1 MVFRLLEGKN
11 VNLRVVEKEDLAF
24 LAEWFN
30 NPEVFGE
37 YNPLVQVSR
46 TEIEKNY
53 GEKKLEEA
61 DFFIEGKDG
70 RRIGGIW
77 HFNVIHPAGNQ
88 LEIGYFMVSTERG
101 KGYCTE
107 AINIMIDYLFLSK
120 NIERIQAQTDVR
132 NVGSQKVLE
141 KAGFKMEGTIR
152 KPFFLRGQLR
162 DTSLYSILREEW
174 KEPKILTKTA
184 KGEKPF

>member
-1 MVFRLLEGKN
+1 VLRLLEGKH
-11 VNLRVVEKEDLAF
+11 VNLRVVEREDLAF
-24 LAEWFN
+24 LADWFN

-37 YNPLVQVSR
+37 YNPFMQVSKA
-46 TEIEKNY
+46 EMEKNY
-53 GEKKLEEA
+53 GEKKFEET

-70 RRIGGIW
+70 RRIGGMW

-88 LEIGYFMVSTERG
+88 LEIGYFMVPTERG

-107 AINIMIDYLFLSK
+107 ASNIMVDYLFLSK

-152 KPFFLRGQLR
+152 KAFFLRGQLR
-162 DTSLYSILREEW
+162 DSILYSILKEEW
-174 KEPKILTKTA
+174 REPKILTNR
-184 KGEKPF
+184 